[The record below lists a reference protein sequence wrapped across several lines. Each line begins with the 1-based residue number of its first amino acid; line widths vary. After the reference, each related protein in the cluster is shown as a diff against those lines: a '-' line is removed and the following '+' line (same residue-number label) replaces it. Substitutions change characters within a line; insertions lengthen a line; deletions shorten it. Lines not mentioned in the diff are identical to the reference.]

1 MNILEQEDII
11 KGLPDQALMQEA
23 QMPSGQV
30 PQYLVVSEI
39 QRRSDMRK
47 RFKEQQPQEGTVKD
61 QVMQE
66 GIMSMMPQ
74 MPPAMPMQPSAPPMM
89 PPSMPMMPQGAPPPM
104 PPQGIAAAAPPQ
116 MMSGGGIV
124 RMNQAGVVP
133 RFGTAA
139 NPYFALMPYE
149 AKEDFIRSE
158 LQSGKETPDLISSGI
173 TTQDIARF
181 RAENPD
187 FVDSEMSRRSFSQA
201 DPNSLYSTV
210 IKDQVS
216 DLISTPEE
224 RDAQR
229 QARIAANL
237 EAGSGLDPTAG
248 SNRRILPKFLTQG
261 TDFNPFGFLS
271 NYSETNPV
279 GDAISS
285 VVPSFSVDSV
295 SQGAAPASA
304 NSLVEEPAQTDVAQS
319 SGPFRPSGATL
330 EEVAGSLY
338 DYQQL
343 GKQSNPYFAQI
354 NPDALPRE
362 QVIRNVLGE
371 DYEGFTGRVSPFPS
385 ISGRDYF
392 IQQAVEKNPEAL
404 RQYLPDSG
412 VYRTAGANVQGN
424 SPVQKQANNPYTA
437 QAAKGGVNPPLVKSG
452 GGRGGFRDLYAAS
465 ARLDDLT
472 KTDDTQT
479 GGVVDTSVSDAFKE
493 AVTPKGSSNVVTE
506 TVDALSQV
514 PGNDASAPKDEGA
527 TDPAVRPELD
537 FANLIE
543 DSRRQAMSNAL
554 IQLGSGIAAGNVA
567 GGISAAGEAAAAGTA
582 AARKIDMEA
591 RLARYQAGREDL
603 ARAEARKEAQ
613 LDRNFKASES
623 ALDRSLR
630 ASEGILDRALQS
642 EELRSTNL
650 YRGSQL
656 AISERELAQ
665 LDRRITAQIAAAAN
679 ELSMDK
685 AVRRNQLFEK
695 VQDSVETVM
704 DEQFTGIDAGERA
717 ILYNDLFTKYFNAF
731 KNAYRVDED
740 INIKDISVP
749 SVSADG
755 TKLTSDLSRF
765 ETPK

>member
-47 RFKEQQPQEGTVKD
+47 RLKEQQPQEGTVKD
-61 QVMQE
+61 QVVQE

-74 MPPAMPMQPSAPPMM
+74 MPPAMPMQASAPPMM

-173 TTQDIARF
+173 TTQDLARF
-181 RAENPD
+181 SAENPD
-187 FVDSEMSRRSFSQA
+187 FVSSEMSRRSFSQP

-210 IKDQVS
+210 IKDKVS
-216 DLISTPEE
+216 GLIPTQEE

-237 EAGSGLDPTAG
+237 EAGSGLNPNAG
-248 SNRRILPKFLTQG
+248 ANRRILPDFLTQG
-261 TDFNPFGFLS
+261 TDLNPIGFLP
-271 NYSETNPV
+271 NYSGTNPV

-285 VVPSFSVDSV
+285 AVPSFSVDGGDEDPLPV
-295 SQGAAPASA
+295 I
-304 NSLVEEPAQTDVAQS
+304 
-319 SGPFRPSGATL
+319 PFTPTGSTL
-330 EEVAGSLY
+330 EEVAGSIY
-338 DYQQL
+338 DYGKRSPLIPGPANPDPTTISERVRGLL
-343 GKQSNPYFAQI
+343 GQDYSGFMPPLIAGGAARDRFIADAVASS
-354 NPDALPRE
+354 PDAL
-362 QVIRNVLGE
+362 
-371 DYEGFTGRVSPFPS
+371 S
-385 ISGRDYF
+385 
-392 IQQAVEKNPEAL
+392 
-404 RQYLPDSG
+404 QYLNTT
-412 VYRTAGANVQGN
+412 YKTAGANVQGS
-424 SPVQKQANNPYTA
+424 SPA
-437 QAAKGGVNPPLVKSG
+437 QRQSVDVGGA
-452 GGRGGFRDLYAAS
+452 FDDLYKAMGIPTNSNTLSDPKMLSGLGVRTRVTPGPDAVLRDAKAAS
-465 ARLDDLT
+465 DRLDGLT
-472 KTDDTQT
+472 NTDTGDTQT
-479 GGVVDTSVSDAFKE
+479 GDVVDTNISDAFKE
-493 AVTPKGSSNVVTE
+493 AVTPKGTPNVVTQ

-527 TDPAVRPELD
+527 IDPAVRPELD

>member
-74 MPPAMPMQPSAPPMM
+74 MPPAMPMQASAPPMM

-237 EAGSGLDPTAG
+237 EAGSGLNPNAG
-248 SNRRILPKFLTQG
+248 ANRRILPDFLAQG
-261 TDFNPFGFLS
+261 TDFNPFGFLP
-271 NYSETNPV
+271 NYSGTNPV

-285 VVPSFSVDSV
+285 AVPSFSVDGGNEDPLPV
-295 SQGAAPASA
+295 I
-304 NSLVEEPAQTDVAQS
+304 
-319 SGPFRPSGATL
+319 PFTPTGSTL
-330 EEVAGSLY
+330 EEVAGSIY
-338 DYQQL
+338 DYGKRSPLIPGPANPDPTTISERVRGLL
-343 GKQSNPYFAQI
+343 GQDYSGFMPPLIAGGAARDRFIADAVASS
-354 NPDALPRE
+354 PDAL
-362 QVIRNVLGE
+362 
-371 DYEGFTGRVSPFPS
+371 S
-385 ISGRDYF
+385 
-392 IQQAVEKNPEAL
+392 
-404 RQYLPDSG
+404 QYLNTT
-412 VYRTAGANVQGN
+412 YKTAGANVQGS
-424 SPVQKQANNPYTA
+424 SPVQRQSVDV
-437 QAAKGGVNPPLVKSG
+437 GGA
-452 GGRGGFRDLYAAS
+452 FDDLYKAMGIPTKSNTLSNPRMLSALGVRTRVTPDPDAVLRDAKAAS
-465 ARLDDLT
+465 ARLDDLADT
-472 KTDDTQT
+472 EPNVDDA
-479 GGVVDTSVSDAFKE
+479 GGVEQQIEKVVGQS
-493 AVTPKGSSNVVTE
+493 PKGESSEFSAYLQTLQ
-506 TVDALSQV
+506 DAA
-514 PGNDASAPKDEGA
+514 GNDASAPKDEAA

-537 FANLIE
+537 FKNLIE

-582 AARKIDMEA
+582 AAREIDMKSRLAQYEAGRQDLMREEDRSEAALERKARAFESAQDRLLKA
-591 RLARYQAGREDL
+591 RL
-603 ARAEARKEAQ
+603 
-613 LDRNFKASES
+613 SE
-623 ALDRSLR
+623 
-630 ASEGILDRALQS
+630 EDRALERQRIKDQAAYQS
-642 EELRSTNL
+642 GQLGVSRDKLEILSDQVENELKRLTYETDKANRVSA
-650 YRGSQL
+650 SQL
-656 AISERELAQ
+656 AEFVNSLVETQ
-665 LDRRITAQIAAAAN
+665 LD
-679 ELSMDK
+679 
-685 AVRRNQLFEK
+685 
-695 VQDSVETVM
+695 
-704 DEQFTGIDAGERA
+704 DEILEPGERA
-717 ILYNDLFTKYFNAF
+717 RVARTLTENAF
-731 KNAYRVDED
+731 RRYSGLFDVD
-740 INIKDISVP
+740 
-749 SVSADG
+749 VSKIDFTPTSSENVAFDSLK
-755 TKLTSDLSRF
+755 TKSTR
-765 ETPK
+765 

>member
-61 QVMQE
+61 QVVQE
-66 GIMSMMPQ
+66 GIMGMMPQ
-74 MPPAMPMQPSAPPMM
+74 MPPSMPMQASAPPMM
-89 PPSMPMMPQGAPPPM
+89 PPSMPMGAPPMPQGAPPPM

-139 NPYFALMPYE
+139 NPHFALMPYE
-149 AKEDFIRSE
+149 AKEDFIRRE
-158 LQSGKETPDLISSGI
+158 LQSGKGTPDLISSGI
-173 TTQDIARF
+173 TTQDLARF
-181 RAENPD
+181 GAENPD
-187 FVDSEMSRRSFSQA
+187 FLGSEMSRGSFSQP

-210 IKDQVS
+210 P
-216 DLISTPEE
+216 TEEE
-224 RDAQR
+224 RDAKR

-248 SNRRILPKFLTQG
+248 ANRRILPNFLTQG
-261 TDFNPFGFLS
+261 TDFNPVGFLS

-285 VVPSFSVDSV
+285 AVPSFSVDSV

-304 NSLVEEPAQTDVAQS
+304 NSLVEEPAQTDVAQP

-343 GKQSNPYFAQI
+343 GRQSNPYFAQV
-354 NPDALPRE
+354 NPDALSRE

-392 IQQAVEKNPEAL
+392 IEQALEKNPEAL

-437 QAAKGGVNPPLVKSG
+437 QAAKGGVNPSLVKSG

-465 ARLDDLT
+465 DRLDGLANTET
-472 KTDDTQT
+472 KVDDAS
-479 GGVVDTSVSDAFKE
+479 GVEQQIEKVVGQS
-493 AVTPKGSSNVVTE
+493 PKGEPSQFSQYLE
-506 TVDALSQV
+506 TLQKAA
-514 PGNDASAPKDEGA
+514 GNDASAPKDEGT

-537 FANLIE
+537 FANLIA

-582 AARKIDMEA
+582 AAREIDMKSRLAQYEAGRQDLMREEDRSEAALERKARAFESAQDRLLKA
-591 RLARYQAGREDL
+591 RL
-603 ARAEARKEAQ
+603 
-613 LDRNFKASES
+613 SE
-623 ALDRSLR
+623 
-630 ASEGILDRALQS
+630 EDRALERQRIRDQAEYQS
-642 EELRSTNL
+642 GQLGVSRDKLEILSEQVENELKRLTYDTDKAERVSA
-650 YRGSQL
+650 SKL
-656 AISERELAQ
+656 AEFVNSLVETQ
-665 LDRRITAQIAAAAN
+665 LD
-679 ELSMDK
+679 
-685 AVRRNQLFEK
+685 
-695 VQDSVETVM
+695 
-704 DEQFTGIDAGERA
+704 DEILEPGERA
-717 ILYNDLFTKYFNAF
+717 RVARTLTENAF
-731 KNAYRVDED
+731 RRYSGLFDVD
-740 INIKDISVP
+740 
-749 SVSADG
+749 VSKIDFKPTSSENVAFDALK
-755 TKLTSDLSRF
+755 TKSTR
-765 ETPK
+765 